1 MIESAFDRMVR
12 RAESLY
18 GSDQR
23 QPAIPAVYVVEPPA
37 APKRDELDEARALVL
52 AFLRELPDIALTLA
66 AMMVILAR
74 HAWRW
79 LRQWKRTAKD
89 G

>member
-23 QPAIPAVYVVEPPA
+23 QSNVPPVYVVTPPNTKA
-37 APKRDELDEARALVL
+37 TELDEARGLVV

-66 AMMVILAR
+66 AMLVILAR
-74 HAWRW
+74 NAWRW
-79 LRQWKRTAKD
+79 LRQWKRTAKH

>member
-1 MIESAFDRMVR
+1 MVE

-18 GSDQR
+18 GERKDA
-23 QPAIPAVYVVEPPA
+23 PIVPPVYLVTPPTSKA
-37 APKRDELDEARALVL
+37 SELDEARGLVV
-52 AFLRELPDIALTLA
+52 AFLRELPDLAVTLA
-66 AMMVILAR
+66 AMLVILAR

-79 LRQWKRTAKD
+79 LRQWKRTPQV

>member
-1 MIESAFDRMVR
+1 MIESDFDRMVR

-23 QPAIPAVYVVEPPA
+23 QPNIPAVYVVAPPA
-37 APKRDELDEARALVL
+37 SNSSELDEARGLVV

-66 AMMVILAR
+66 AMLVVLAR
-74 HAWRW
+74 NAWRW
-79 LRQWKRTAKD
+79 LRQWRRTPK
-89 G
+89 GG